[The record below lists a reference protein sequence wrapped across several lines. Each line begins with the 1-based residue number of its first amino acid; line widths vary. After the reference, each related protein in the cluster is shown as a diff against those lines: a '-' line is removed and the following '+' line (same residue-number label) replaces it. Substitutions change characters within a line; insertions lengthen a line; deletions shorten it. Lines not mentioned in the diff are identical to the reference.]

1 MNILL
6 RAGEYLW
13 SERGIHV
20 CDENGFAVVL
30 PEDMEV
36 VLDDDVAANGW
47 AVIKADREFRGVD
60 PETGLPLPEP
70 IPEEVPEVVPEVA
83 PEVAPEVVP
92 EVIPVIEEV
101 PNA

>member
-13 SERGIHV
+13 SERGAHV
-20 CDENGFAVVL
+20 CDDKGFAVVL
-30 PEDMEV
+30 AEDTEV
-36 VLDDDVAANGW
+36 VLDDDVAANCW

-70 IPEEVPEVVPEVA
+70 EPEPEPTPEPVVESEVLPEVTPA
-83 PEVAPEVVP
+83 PEGET
-92 EVIPVIEEV
+92 
-101 PNA
+101 PNV